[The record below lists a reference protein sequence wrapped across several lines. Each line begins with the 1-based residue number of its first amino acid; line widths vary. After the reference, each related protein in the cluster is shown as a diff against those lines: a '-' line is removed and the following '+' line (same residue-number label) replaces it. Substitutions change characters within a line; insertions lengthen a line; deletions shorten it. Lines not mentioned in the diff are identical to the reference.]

1 MLCNCALH
9 TLRNASSEFSLLGIA
24 VSAGELDEQQAEQLA
39 ETREQLNDALK
50 SLHAARQ
57 ENQELRARFAFT
69 QGTEAARDE
78 L

>member
-1 MLCNCALH
+1 MQ
-9 TLRNASSEFSLLGIA
+9 LRPAHSSGSASSSLLGIA
-24 VSAGELDEQQAEQLA
+24 VSAGELDERQAEQLA

-50 SLHAARQ
+50 SLHAARK
-57 ENQELRARFAFT
+57 ENQELRARIAFT